1 MESSEQ
7 PTQNIGLK
15 PMGLSAQAY
24 IRSVEAAR
32 KLLRVNTVASA
43 SPPINIE
50 KIAESLGFRVV
61 RLYAVPEEFSGIVS
75 PRHRLIGING
85 HHHRHRQ
92 RFTLA
97 HEIGHVV
104 LNHPPER
111 ACSLARIALLNREA
125 DAFASEL
132 LIPTDMLRVFLRTV
146 KHPAPLSRLFD
157 VSEEAMARKVRG
169 LSFQG

>member
-7 PTQNIGLK
+7 PTQNVGLK
-15 PMGLSAQAY
+15 LMGLSTEVY
-24 IRSVEAAR
+24 TRSIEAAR
-32 KLLRVNTVASA
+32 KLLRVNIVASA
-43 SPPINIE
+43 SPPINVE
-50 KIAESLGFRVV
+50 RIAESLGFRIV

-75 PRHRLIGING
+75 PKHRLIGING
-85 HHHRHRQ
+85 NHHRHRQ

-132 LIPTDMLRVFLRTV
+132 LIPTDMLRVFFRTV
-146 KHPAPLSRLFD
+146 KHPAALSRLFD
-157 VSEEAMARKVRG
+157 VSEEAMAHKIRG
-169 LSFQG
+169 LSFQA